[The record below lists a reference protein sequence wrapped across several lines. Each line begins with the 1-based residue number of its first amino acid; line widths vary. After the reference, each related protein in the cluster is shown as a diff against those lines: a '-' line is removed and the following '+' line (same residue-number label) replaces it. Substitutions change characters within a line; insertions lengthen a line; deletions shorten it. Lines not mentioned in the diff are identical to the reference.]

1 MRYPLMVLA
10 HQACRIGSG
19 SSWMV
24 RVRARM
30 GAITTARSLGRIWS
44 SKAGLRRCRGHV
56 GGQLTNDGRR
66 CLLRKAGM
74 RGNCSMRRPASVPA
88 FCVLRMM
95 SIRGQFWDD
104 RSRLFFLRAAKRF
117 LKARLE
123 QFGLSTFRQIIR
135 NGAVTSEEQQEL
147 LRWKQTLAM
156 MRSGR
161 ATDGKGVSCSAKSR
175 A

>member
-1 MRYPLMVLA
+1 
-10 HQACRIGSG
+10 
-19 SSWMV
+19 
-24 RVRARM
+24 
-30 GAITTARSLGRIWS
+30 
-44 SKAGLRRCRGHV
+44 
-56 GGQLTNDGRR
+56 
-66 CLLRKAGM
+66 
-74 RGNCSMRRPASVPA
+74 
-88 FCVLRMM
+88 MM

-104 RSRLFFLRAAKRF
+104 LSRLFSLRAAKRF